1 MKRVCIFSFFILFT
15 SVLQVEALLNKRQP
29 LIWDIQSI
37 KRLSDTE
44 KQKIIEEADAFC
56 EEDPVII
63 TNKNIS
69 FEPNKHYFCSI
80 GPYWWPDSATGR
92 YIRKDGLVNPESKR
106 YDNVKLGELAK
117 RCRILSFAFYYS
129 REKKY
134 YKIFVKQLKA
144 WFVDRHTY
152 MYPNFEYSQII
163 PGQNGNKGRSAG
175 MITAYNFNTVI
186 ESIRLV
192 NSVKRI
198 DKKTLKS
205 LQTWFFDFAKW
216 AENCEYNEKL
226 RKSKDNIGLAYDV
239 ILINMYLFSDNEN
252 KAKLIA
258 DSFEE
263 KRINQQIKID
273 GSQPAELRRSR
284 SFSYSIYNL
293 SHMIDFCFLVRFW
306 YPDYYQQHGE
316 RIKLAFNFLEKYIND
331 NTSFPYQQIT
341 SWEDCREDYWEQVE
355 RLEVLQTR

>member
-106 YDNVKLGELAK
+106 YDNVKLGEFAK

-129 REKKY
+129 REK
-134 YKIFVKQLKA
+134 
-144 WFVDRHTY
+144 
-152 MYPNFEYSQII
+152 
-163 PGQNGNKGRSAG
+163 
-175 MITAYNFNTVI
+175 NTT
-186 ESIRLV
+186 R
-192 NSVKRI
+192 
-198 DKKTLKS
+198 
-205 LQTWFFDFAKW
+205 
-216 AENCEYNEKL
+216 
-226 RKSKDNIGLAYDV
+226 
-239 ILINMYLFSDNEN
+239 YL
-252 KAKLIA
+252 
-258 DSFEE
+258 
-263 KRINQQIKID
+263 
-273 GSQPAELRRSR
+273 
-284 SFSYSIYNL
+284 L
-293 SHMIDFCFLVRFW
+293 S
-306 YPDYYQQHGE
+306 
-316 RIKLAFNFLEKYIND
+316 N
-331 NTSFPYQQIT
+331 
-341 SWEDCREDYWEQVE
+341 
-355 RLEVLQTR
+355 

>member
-1 MKRVCIFSFFILFT
+1 
-15 SVLQVEALLNKRQP
+15 
-29 LIWDIQSI
+29 
-37 KRLSDTE
+37 
-44 KQKIIEEADAFC
+44 
-56 EEDPVII
+56 
-63 TNKNIS
+63 
-69 FEPNKHYFCSI
+69 
-80 GPYWWPDSATGR
+80 
-92 YIRKDGLVNPESKR
+92 
-106 YDNVKLGELAK
+106 
-117 RCRILSFAFYYS
+117 
-129 REKKY
+129 
-134 YKIFVKQLKA
+134 
-144 WFVDRHTY
+144 

-252 KAKLIA
+252 KAKSIA

-293 SHMIDFCFLVRFW
+293 SHMIDFCYLVRFW